1 MDCGLRAIAK
11 MRADGIA
18 VHITMIGQGPAQKDW
33 KKLVTQLKIVD
44 AITWIP
50 WMKQQYLLAAYQ
62 TFDLL
67 LFPSMHDSSGNVV
80 LEAMA
85 SGLPVVC
92 LDLGGPAQIVNNN
105 CGRVVSVKGL
115 NADQVTEELSAA
127 LTKIAKNPDIASRLR
142 TGALERAREFSWQNV
157 VGQVWGQHGNGYQLA
172 IKSAALDSRYV
183 SA

>member
-1 MDCGLRAIAK
+1 
-11 MRADGIA
+11 
-18 VHITMIGQGPAQKDW
+18 
-33 KKLVTQLKIVD
+33 
-44 AITWIP
+44 
-50 WMKQQYLLAAYQ
+50 LLAAYQ

-105 CGRVVSVKGL
+105 CGHVVPVKGL
-115 NADQVTEELSAA
+115 SADQVIEELSSA

-157 VGQVWGQHGNGYQLA
+157 VGKVWGQHGNGYQLA
-172 IKSAALDSRYV
+172 IKSAALDRYYV